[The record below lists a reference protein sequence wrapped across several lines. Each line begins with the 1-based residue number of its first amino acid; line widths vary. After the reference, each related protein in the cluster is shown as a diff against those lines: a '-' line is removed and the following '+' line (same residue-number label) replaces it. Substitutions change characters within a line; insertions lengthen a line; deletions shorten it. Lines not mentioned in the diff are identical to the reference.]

1 MYKWKKLVCQ
11 GFDTFGLKSLYK
23 NPENPSSNDL
33 ILTNNLRSFQ
43 NSCVIETGLSDFH
56 RMVVTHENIFWKVKT
71 KSYKL
76 RYYKSFEKK
85 LFREELHE
93 LSNATLEE
101 NTDGFQEFI
110 KIC

>member
-1 MYKWKKLVCQ
+1 MS
-11 GFDTFGLKSLYK
+11 GFCDAFSFKSLRKDATCYK
-23 NPENPSSNDL
+23 NLENPSSIDL
-33 ILTNNLRSFQ
+33 ILTNNPLSFQ

-110 KIC
+110 KIS

>member
-1 MYKWKKLVCQ
+1 MSGSCN
-11 GFDTFGLKSLYK
+11 TFGLKSLYK
-23 NPENPSSNDL
+23 NPENPSSIYL

-56 RMVVTHENIFWKVKT
+56 RMVVTVMKT
-71 KSYKL
+71 SFERLKPRVINY

-110 KIC
+110 KYVKKL